1 MAEEPNR
8 WESVYRSKAESETS
22 WFEDR
27 PQVSLDLIAAT
38 GATIDAAIVD
48 VGAGASR
55 LVDCLLEQGFHRI
68 TVLDLS
74 HTALAKA
81 RARLP
86 DDASVEWVVANVLD
100 WQPSEHFDV
109 WRDRAAFHFLTD
121 AADQEA
127 YLQVMDRALVPGGH
141 AIIGTFAPDG
151 PEKCSGLPVARYD
164 AALLAERLGPDYRL
178 IQSLMHDHHAPWGSL
193 QQFTFGL
200 FRKPDASDISLPDL
214 PEQDRQASLDH
225 CGCRSSTTTG

>member
-1 MAEEPNR
+1 MGDEPNR
-8 WESVYRSKAESETS
+8 WENVYRSKDNAETS

-38 GATIDAAIVD
+38 GATSDAAIVD

-55 LVDCLLEQGFHRI
+55 LVDYLLERGFRRI

-74 HTALAKA
+74 DTALAKA

-86 DDASVEWVVANVLD
+86 DDVPVEWVAANVLD
-100 WQPSEHFDV
+100 WQPPGHFDV
-109 WRDRAAFHFLTD
+109 WHDRAAFHFLTD

-127 YLQVMDRALVPGGH
+127 YLRVMDRALVPGGH

-164 AALLAERLGPDYRL
+164 ATLLAERLGPDYRL
-178 IQSLMHDHHAPWGSL
+178 IQSLTHDHHTRWGSV
-193 QQFTFGL
+193 QRFHFGL
-200 FRKPDASDISLPDL
+200 FTKN
-214 PEQDRQASLDH
+214 
-225 CGCRSSTTTG
+225 

>member
-1 MAEEPNR
+1 MSGEPNR
-8 WESVYRSKAESETS
+8 WEDIYQSKGEAETS

-38 GATIDAAIVD
+38 GATRKAAIVD

-55 LVDCLLEQGFHRI
+55 LVDCLLEVGFHRI

-74 HTALAKA
+74 ETALAKA

-86 DDASVEWVVANVLD
+86 DDAPVEWVAANILN
-100 WQPSEHFDV
+100 WEPSGHFDL
-109 WRDRAAFHFLTD
+109 WHDRAAFHFLTA

-127 YLQVMDRALVPGGH
+127 YLRIMDRALVPGGH

-178 IQSLMHDHHAPWGSL
+178 IQSLIHDHHTPWGSV
-193 QQFTFGL
+193 QRFHFGL
-200 FRKPDASDISLPDL
+200 FKK
-214 PEQDRQASLDH
+214 
-225 CGCRSSTTTG
+225 T

>member
-8 WESVYRSKAESETS
+8 WENVYQSKAEAETS

-38 GATIDAAIVD
+38 GATSDATIVD

-55 LVDCLLEQGFHRI
+55 LVDCLLDQGFLRI

-74 HTALAKA
+74 DTALAKA

-86 DDASVEWVVANVLD
+86 DDVPVEWVAANVLD
-100 WQPSEHFDV
+100 WEPLGLFDV
-109 WRDRAAFHFLTD
+109 WHDRAAFHFLTD
-121 AADQEA
+121 VADQEA
-127 YLQVMDRALVPGGH
+127 YVQVMDRALVSGGH

-164 AALLAERLGPDYRL
+164 AALLAERLGPDYHL
-178 IQSLMHDHHAPWGSL
+178 IRSLIHDHYTPWGSV
-193 QQFTFGL
+193 QRFHFGL
-200 FRKPDASDISLPDL
+200 FKKN
-214 PEQDRQASLDH
+214 
-225 CGCRSSTTTG
+225 

>member
-1 MAEEPNR
+1 MGSEPNR
-8 WESVYRSKAESETS
+8 WEDVYQSKGEAETS

-38 GATIDAAIVD
+38 GATSKAAIVD

-55 LVDCLLEQGFHRI
+55 LVDCLLEMGFHRI
-68 TVLDLS
+68 IVLDLS
-74 HTALAKA
+74 ETALAKA

-86 DDASVEWVVANVLD
+86 DDAPVEWVVANVLD
-100 WQPSEHFDV
+100 WQPSGHLDV
-109 WRDRAAFHFLTD
+109 WHDRAAFHFLTA

-127 YLQVMDRALVPGGH
+127 YLRVMDRALIPGGH

-164 AALLAERLGPDYRL
+164 AALLAERLGQDYQL
-178 IQSLMHDHHAPWGSL
+178 IRSLIHDHHTPWGSV
-193 QQFTFGL
+193 QRFHFGL
-200 FRKPDASDISLPDL
+200 FKKN
-214 PEQDRQASLDH
+214 
-225 CGCRSSTTTG
+225 